1 MKLSSV
7 DRTIKVESSTVDL
20 GDVLPE
26 HVRKNVLQA
35 AGKYFGRLNAATVY
49 FKKEGITYHCT
60 VNMQMGALRIMS
72 GEAKNK
78 DIYAAFNT
86 AMEKVAKQ
94 LRRAKRVLRDD
105 KAERTDKDLSLRE
118 GLRPVREA
126 EEGHTESAGL
136 EDQIEADLDRYPAA
150 PGADQMII
158 RAAAE

>member
-86 AMEKVAKQ
+86 AMERVAKQ
-94 LRRAKRVLRDD
+94 LRRAKRALRDD

-118 GLRPVREA
+118 GLLPVREA
-126 EEGHTESAGL
+126 EEHTESAGF
-136 EDQIEADLDRYPAA
+136 EDQVEGDLNRYPAA
-150 PGADQMII
+150 SGADQMSI